1 MLAHTE
7 HTHDIPTAV
16 APRTVALVGKYAHH
30 YLEDVVEDFGDFDVV
45 FVESIAHAFSK
56 IKRVRPDLV
65 VVCVTDDDADG
76 CRVLSM
82 LALDRET
89 SRIPV
94 LTHLLPTT
102 LRHVGEAETIPST
115 FSCLASSAMN

>member
-1 MLAHTE
+1 MLAHAE
-7 HTHDIPTAV
+7 RTHDRLTAV
-16 APRTVALVGKYAHH
+16 APRTVAIVGKYAHH
-30 YLEDVVEDFGDFDVV
+30 YLDEVIEGYGDFDVV

-56 IKRVRPDLV
+56 IKRARPDLV
-65 VVCVTDDDADG
+65 VLCVTDDDADG

-102 LRHVGEAETIPST
+102 LRHVGEAETLPST
-115 FSCLASSAMN
+115 YSCLASSAMN

>member
-7 HTHDIPTAV
+7 RTHDRPMAV
-16 APRTVALVGKYAHH
+16 APRTVAIVGKYAHH
-30 YLEDVVEDFGDFDVV
+30 YLDEVVDGYGDFDVV
-45 FVESIAHAFSK
+45 FVESITHAFSK
-56 IKRVRPDLV
+56 IKRARPDLV
-65 VVCVTDDDADG
+65 VLCVTDDDADG

-89 SRIPV
+89 SMIPV

-102 LRHVGEAETIPST
+102 LRHVGEAEMRPST
-115 FSCLASSAMN
+115 YSCLASSAMN